1 MVVDVTTE
9 ILIERPIALVAAFA
23 IDPDNAP
30 RWYVNIKAADWVT
43 DKPLRHGSRIAFVA
57 HFLGRRMSYVYEVV
71 DVIPERRLVMK
82 TSEGPFPM
90 ETTYEFE
97 AVTPTR
103 TRMTLRN
110 RGEPSGFMR
119 WVAPFMQLAMRRA
132 NRADLAL
139 LRQLLN
145 DDG

>member
-1 MVVDVTTE
+1 
-9 ILIERPIALVAAFA
+9 
-23 IDPDNAP
+23 
-30 RWYVNIKAADWVT
+30 
-43 DKPLRHGSRIAFVA
+43 
-57 HFLGRRMSYVYEVV
+57 MSYVYEVV

-82 TSEGPFPM
+82 TSEGPLPM

-97 AVTPTR
+97 AITPTR

-110 RGEPSGFMR
+110 CGEPSGFMR
-119 WVAPFMQLAMRRA
+119 GVAPFMQLAMRRA